1 MQPLPQPDPP
11 PGVSCTAVYREAT
24 HEKWKKHFG
33 CWCACVY
40 CDTQYKRVCGTW
52 DGINTKNER
61 QPSPCWHL
69 IILCSFSPL
78 LHSPLAFP
86 LPTSPLYTSPT
97 SVPLLSLSLSLPL
110 SLYLSLTLLISFPLL
125 FVPLLHLSSPS
136 LSSVRLHTS
145 QPSFSLLT
153 PIILY
158 FPLLPCL
165 YSPGFPFPPFSILNI
180 SHLLLPVLP
189 FPHFYKD
196 LERTTLH
203 FVILIL
209 EESTHSVSVHRRKH
223 KV

>member
-33 CWCACVY
+33 CCCACVY

-86 LPTSPLYTSPT
+86 LPTSPLYSSPT

-110 SLYLSLTLLISFPLL
+110 S
-125 FVPLLHLSSPS
+125 VPILNSSHLLSSPLCS
-136 LSSVRLHTS
+136 SPSPLLSIPLLCPSTYLSALVLSSRPYH
-145 QPSFSLLT
+145 SLLSS
-153 PIILY
+153 PAM
-158 FPLLPCL
+158 PLFTWL
-165 YSPGFPFPPFSILNI
+165 
-180 SHLLLPVLP
+180 
-189 FPHFYKD
+189 
-196 LERTTLH
+196 
-203 FVILIL
+203 
-209 EESTHSVSVHRRKH
+209 SVSSLLDPQHLTSPPPCPPLSSLI
-223 KV
+223 